1 MGKKNKIVVFSWIAF
16 FSIVVLVWSGC
27 MLWGY
32 YSDYRKEKTL
42 EDEFSQM
49 REDAKQEVVSAEA
62 GATVGGAE
70 PSEDLKKERTQ
81 EGMLAFYQKMKEQN
95 TDYVCWL
102 TLKGSEIDYPVM
114 QRDNS
119 FYLNHDYKA
128 EKNRHGSIF
137 MDENCDPD
145 GPVVL
150 IHGHHMK
157 DGTMFGGLKQY
168 KDEEWRR
175 THREVVLELSD
186 GQRKY
191 RIFAAALVDLTVED
205 SFAFEKIPDTQEQ
218 RNTYIEGLLDVCFW
232 MDDDVNT
239 EEASVLV
246 LSTCEYGS
254 DDERLLVAAVRTE

>member
-16 FSIVVLVWSGC
+16 FSILVLIWSGC

-32 YSDYRKEKTL
+32 YSDYRREKTL
-42 EDEFSQM
+42 ENELSQM
-49 REDAKQEVVSAEA
+49 RADAKQEAVTAEA
-62 GATVGGAE
+62 GVTAAGTEAAQ
-70 PSEDLKKERTQ
+70 DLKKERTQ
-81 EGMLAFYQKMKEQN
+81 EEILAFFQKMKEQN
-95 TDYVCWL
+95 ADYVCWL

-119 FYLNHDYKA
+119 FYLNHDYKG

-137 MDENCDPD
+137 MDENCEPD
-145 GPVVL
+145 GAVVL

-175 THREVVLELSD
+175 THRELVLEFAD

-191 RIFAAALVDLTVED
+191 RVFAAALVDLAEEG
-205 SFAFEKIPDTQEQ
+205 SFAFEKIPDTEEQ
-218 RNTYIEGLLDVCFW
+218 KNIYIEELEDASFW
-232 MDDDVNT
+232 FDDAAT
-239 EEASVLV
+239 EEESVLV

-254 DDERLLVAAVRTE
+254 EDQRLLVAAVRAE